1 MKFAKSP
8 QTDPNNLIEATF
20 REQLASREFPSNM
33 SWANKTQSQFGKSFF
48 STMSFSKGQ
57 PSAME
62 KSFYNNKSEVSKN
75 TVSTKKRLHV
85 KQVNALLGST
95 GNTFFS
101 KLKTNH

>member
-1 MKFAKSP
+1 MKFAKSL

-20 REQLASREFPSNM
+20 RDQLASREFPSNM

-62 KSFYNNKSEVSKN
+62 KSFNKSEMSKN